1 MIQVRELLKM
11 PLFQNFKLI
20 AGENGLEQQLS
31 NVVILEYESVNNSY
45 YVFNQGDFILT
56 SLFFAVNDP
65 DAIVTALRHV
75 IDRNIAGIAIK
86 TVFFTD
92 IPMEIKKYAYEKR
105 VPIFTFNDVYMED
118 LILCVNNF
126 LKLKQQFLVNESHIN
141 KLVNTISSPDIIQN
155 IVKQINP
162 LFFPNVTVA
171 YITPKDEASNI
182 EFTSYFY
189 ELFYKNY
196 TSAISTHYS
205 FIKYKSGMLILHTTP
220 TSTQVDASVFNQLL
234 ESIKLSSDLFTIG
247 ISDQKN
253 SYGEFHIAIKMSI
266 WANQVGQMNKSDIT
280 YYMDI
285 GIYKWI
291 APLFNEC
298 TIESDYKRLI
308 DKINEYDKNFKS
320 NLWDTLIV
328 FIQNNGEYSKTAK
341 DLYQH
346 PNTIRYRIKKIQEI
360 TELDGDDFYAQLYI
374 CVKLYLLLTKSSI

>member
-220 TSTQVDASVFNQLL
+220 TSAKVDASVFNQLL
-234 ESIKLSSDLFTIG
+234 ESIKLSSELFTIG